1 MPAKCFEWDTVN
13 TVSCI
18 STTAVIIQREK
29 EWQKGPAP
37 RLSGLEFRP
46 HPLETV
52 RPWESSYSILSSMHE
67 VNADAHPSG
76 MSQRVSGS
84 GKGLR
89 PGSQG
94 ALLDVSKRIAVIQH
108 LGGLANVLHCL
119 QPTPPWD
126 KAQPHLTAAR

>member
-1 MPAKCFEWDTVN
+1 MVN

-37 RLSGLEFRP
+37 RLSWLEFRP

-52 RPWESSYSILSSMHE
+52 RPWESSYSILSSIHE
-67 VNADAHPSG
+67 VNANAHPSG
-76 MSQRVSGS
+76 LSQRVIGS
-84 GKGLR
+84 RKGLR

-94 ALLDVSKRIAVIQH
+94 ALLAVSKRIAVIQR
-108 LGGLANVLHCL
+108 LVGLANAFHCL
-119 QPTPPWD
+119 
-126 KAQPHLTAAR
+126 